1 MPWCHG
7 EESLG
12 EVAHASLETAPGV
25 CGGAAGA
32 SILISLTAYKT
43 KLHIWREIIPRENSH
58 PAPSE
63 AAFDVSA
70 AWEWR
75 SRKGHF
81 PYHRWFAR
89 LPVAFFSAS
98 VSTALVPVQSAET
111 NKMGKHHFFL

>member
-98 VSTALVPVQSAET
+98 VSTALVPLQSAESP
-111 NKMGKHHFFL
+111 